1 LDLPENSLSFANI
14 PLVLDRQGKT
24 VVTVRDVP
32 KHFRDMS
39 GKAMKGQT
47 SDEDASDLNLCRSKK
62 PMQPLPRRLDFKQPF
77 TMASDNPPRKCM
89 RSVDVEDVASEH
101 GMSTLLIISNYKNAC
116 SQLGQDH
123 TQKKAHQGHSHN
135 RSQTTPV
142 AGSSHHQ
149 LTAKD
154 VVGPRRILMD
164 DGYTFRGYQYQ
175 NVSD

>member
-1 LDLPENSLSFANI
+1 
-14 PLVLDRQGKT
+14 

-32 KHFRDMS
+32 KHFKDMS
-39 GKAMKGQT
+39 GKAMKDQI
-47 SDEDASDLNLCRSKK
+47 SDEDASDLNLHRSKK
-62 PMQPLPRRLDFKQPF
+62 PVRPLPRRLYLKQSS
-77 TMASDNPPRKCM
+77 TMAPNQPPRKRM
-89 RSVDVEDVASEH
+89 RSVDVEDVVSEH

-123 TQKKAHQGHSHN
+123 TQKKARQGHSHK
-135 RSQTTPV
+135 RSQTTSV
-142 AGSSHHQ
+142 AGPSHHQ

-164 DGYTFRGYQYQ
+164 DGYTFHGYQYQ